1 MRAQINST
9 DRRPRR
15 QARSE
20 RVADLIVA
28 AAIAGLLVVG
38 AGWWM

>member
-1 MRAQINST
+1 MRLEST

-20 RVADLIVA
+20 RVADVIVA
-28 AAIAGLLVVG
+28 AAIAGLLLVG